1 MPYRYIIKLLPRL
14 LLLTTLMIVASGC
27 KKDGECYG
35 SSNTLIYIS
44 VGEGPDSSS
53 GAKENSHV
61 DNVFVFIY
69 DKDAQ
74 LQRIA
79 KLSREEIA
87 NRTPVEVPV
96 YEDNHPQVVV
106 WGNLNGAE
114 DISDVT
120 SVFLLSSA
128 RINMQQ
134 KDGYTA
140 STDNLYYGFKKLTEE
155 NEQEIVITSWV
166 SHVYITVRGIEKIPN
181 DTAGYYFTIENNC
194 SSYDFYGQPQQGK
207 VLIKVE
213 AEAKVYHQEVVL
225 VHQPINLVACPK
237 IAGEKQSM
245 SVKLYRRTP
254 EGDVLMASTNRDT
267 EGEQIITRS
276 GENTNVLL
284 DLTDKA
290 HLSVYCILTPWDY
303 IYQWSWW

>member
-61 DNVFVFIY
+61 YNVFVFIY

-120 SVFLLSSA
+120 SAFLLSSA

-166 SHVYITVRGIEKIPN
+166 SHVYITVRGIEMIPN

-225 VHQPINLVACPK
+225 VHQPINLVACPE